1 MSNKSSKGPAIVAV
15 AAALAVLGVLG
26 VYATQ
31 NPGERRAEP
40 TEQQSQEQQKP
51 PVEAPSSEDVGSQA
65 TAALNSALSSMSNMP
80 SGARVNGVNVAG
92 GLATVDFTPE
102 IQKGYG
108 SAEEAEVINKLLGE
122 LAAFD
127 QIQKATFSVNGQPLE
142 SLGHLELLEPIDVR
156 EGV

>member
-1 MSNKSSKGPAIVAV
+1 MSNKSSKGPAIVAI

-31 NPGERRAEP
+31 NPGERRPDPA
-40 TEQQSQEQQKP
+40 QQVEQQKP
-51 PVEAPSSEDVGSQA
+51 NVEAPSTEDVGARA
-65 TAALNSALSSMSNMP
+65 TAALNSALSSMSNIP
-80 SGARVNGVNVAG
+80 SGARVNGVNLAG

-108 SAEEAEVINKLLGE
+108 SAEEAELINKLLGE
-122 LAAFD
+122 LAAYD

-142 SLGHLELLEPIDVR
+142 SLGHLELLEPVDVR

>member
-31 NPGERRAEP
+31 NPGERRPDPA
-40 TEQQSQEQQKP
+40 QQRELQKP
-51 PVEAPSSEDVGSQA
+51 PAEAPSTEDVGAQA
-65 TAALNSALSSMSNMP
+65 TAALNNALSSMSNIP
-80 SGARVNGVNVAG
+80 SGARVNGVNLAG

-108 SAEEAEVINKLLGE
+108 SAEEAELINKLLGE
-122 LAAFD
+122 LAAYD

-142 SLGHLELLEPIDVR
+142 SLGHLELLEPVDVR